1 MVDRDGRKVATDE
14 IEAQALERQKTHL
27 AALEKLEAYYGFDL
41 DIYTD
46 VFGVQA
52 LDASVP
58 ESRAMLGRFEKLYEE
73 LTGDNPLLCVAGIK
87 QVLMDGCYGFGQE
100 EKYENAVSAAI
111 FEGAD
116 NVAVSFIPKTD
127 TSGPS
132 IILSGKGYVLP
143 AEGELPDLENGPY
156 QEAFEIAGMVGVTNV
171 SLTSPIH
178 RLDVIVSD
186 DDGYEVYSA
195 LEKAR
200 GYHSMGSRSNRVES
214 WAREYWS
221 NRSRMLRSL
230 KAATHETETK

>member
-1 MVDRDGRKVATDE
+1 MVDLDGRAAAAAE
-14 IEAQALERQKTHL
+14 IEAQALERQKSHL
-27 AALEKLEAYYGFDL
+27 AALERLEVDFGFDL
-41 DIYTD
+41 DVYTD
-46 VFGVQA
+46 IFGVQA
-52 LDASVP
+52 LDASVA
-58 ESRAMLGRFEKLYEE
+58 ESRAMLGRFQKLYEE
-73 LTGDNPLLCVAGIK
+73 LTGGNPLLCVAGTRRT
-87 QVLMDGCYGFGQE
+87 LMDGCYGFGQE
-100 EKYENAVSAAI
+100 AKYENAVSAAI
-111 FEGAD
+111 FEGAH

-221 NRSRMLRSL
+221 NRSRMLRSP
-230 KAATHETETK
+230 KNPTTS